1 MKPLYYVIII
11 SYVIVTNCETLR
23 LQDPCSNLNSP
34 PPYHPIR
41 SVWFQHNL
49 KRTSS
54 SYQWQCCWTFVI
66 IAYNPTARH
75 ANIRSYNSPFQTGKL
90 SFANIWQRG
99 NESYEAYRSHSSE
112 PWIMIAS
119 HASHIIYACARHSYK
134 YWHNTHHLEE
144 KMQKLIRLHHLICKH
159 KPFPV
164 WFS

>member
-23 LQDPCSNLNSP
+23 LQDLCSNLNSP

-90 SFANIWQRG
+90 SFANIWQRA

-119 HASHIIYACARHSYK
+119 HASHICMCEAFIQILAQHAPLGREDAEIDTITSFD
-134 YWHNTHHLEE
+134 
-144 KMQKLIRLHHLICKH
+144 M
-159 KPFPV
+159 
-164 WFS
+164 